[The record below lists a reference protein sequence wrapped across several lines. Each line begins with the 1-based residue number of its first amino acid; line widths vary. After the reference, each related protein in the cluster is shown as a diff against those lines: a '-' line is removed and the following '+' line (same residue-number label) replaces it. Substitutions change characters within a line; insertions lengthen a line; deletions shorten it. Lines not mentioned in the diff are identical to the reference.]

1 MIDYDKILV
10 FDDIIDKQH
19 QNKIKDLLFGKTF
32 SWFYYDDISKENNE
46 VQRRPGFGHYFL
58 HDKKVNSEFHNE
70 VNPIIAEAL
79 KKANIKHT
87 SNFQGLQGRSFFQLP
102 LNIPDRHIV
111 DTPHVDTD
119 IPHLAILYYV
129 NDSDGDTIIYEN
141 IFEGYDKIPHKKDL
155 VIKQKISPKM
165 GRVVVFN
172 GKYWHTAEQPTYNER
187 CIINYNVI

>member
-32 SWFYYDDISKENNE
+32 SWFYCDDISKENNE

-58 HDKKVNSEFHNE
+58 NDKKVNSEFHNE

-111 DTPHVDTD
+111 DTPHIDTD

-172 GKYWHTAEQPTYNER
+172 GKYWHTSEQPTYNER